1 MYRKTITIALLL
13 FLSFNSFAQQD
24 GANKK
29 EEYYAKKKK
38 MMETPPPF
46 SLSEIEQANS
56 SGNTMLINILPGLYY
71 FQGNHN
77 MGVYLVEDKFTLID
91 TQEEENMDRNLNLI
105 KRINKKASIKYL
117 ISTSNELK
125 ALKTVEDLKKDGVT
139 LISQRLTEENQQ
151 KEKQGG
157 ASGFSGSFKP
167 DFSFTEQLNLNI
179 ETKTIEIASISNE
192 GNSLVYLPNENV
204 LFTGAIYTHKKYPYL
219 DYKNGVTL
227 ESILRNI
234 SKIGDVVDENTIIVP
249 GKGTLANVL
258 DLINYRKVMTN
269 VTKQLM
275 IMIKNGNTL
284 ETVLAKK
291 SITNNLDSRGF
302 GDGSVTT
309 EMFLTSLYEELTYQ
323 LGPVDT
329 RSPEERAME
338 RLKEMQNNKEKK
350 N

>member
-38 MMETPPPF
+38 MMEIPSPT
-46 SLSEIEQANS
+46 SINQIEDGNS
-56 SGNTMLINILPGLYY
+56 KLINILPGVYY
-71 FQGNHN
+71 FEGDHN

-91 TQEEENMDRNLNLI
+91 TQEEDNMDRNLNII

-125 ALKTVEDLKKDGVT
+125 ALKTVKDLKKEGVL
-139 LISQRLTEENQQ
+139 LISQRVTEKSQLKRKVSGE
-151 KEKQGG
+151 
-157 ASGFSGSFKP
+157 SGFSGSFKP
-167 DFSFTEQLNLNI
+167 DFSFMEQLNLNI
-179 ETKTIEIASISNE
+179 ETKTIEITSINNE

-204 LFTGAIYTHKKYPYL
+204 LFTGAIYTHKKYPHL
-219 DYKNGVTL
+219 DYENGITL
-227 ESILRNI
+227 GSMLENI
-234 SKIGDVVDENTIIVP
+234 SKIGDFVDKNTVVVP
-249 GKGTLANVL
+249 GKGTLANML

-269 VTKQLM
+269 ITKQLM

-309 EMFLTSLYEELTYQ
+309 EMFLTSLYEELTYE
-323 LGPVDT
+323 LGPIDT

-338 RLKEMQNNKEKK
+338 RLKEMQKDKEKK
-350 N
+350 NE

>member
-1 MYRKTITIALLL
+1 MYRKTITIALFL
-13 FLSFNSFAQQD
+13 FFSFNSFAQQD

-38 MMETPPPF
+38 MMEIPSPT
-46 SLSEIEQANS
+46 SINQIEDGNS
-56 SGNTMLINILPGLYY
+56 KLINILPGVYY
-71 FQGNHN
+71 FEGDHN

-91 TQEEENMDRNLNLI
+91 TQEEDNMDRNLNII

-117 ISTSNELK
+117 ISTSNVLK
-125 ALKTVEDLKKDGVT
+125 ALKTVKDLKKEGVL
-139 LISQRLTEENQQ
+139 LISQRVTRKSQLKRKVTGE
-151 KEKQGG
+151 
-157 ASGFSGSFKP
+157 SGFSGSFKP

-179 ETKTIEIASISNE
+179 ETKTIEITSISNE

-204 LFTGAIYTHKKYPYL
+204 LFTGAIYTHKKYPHL
-219 DYKNGVTL
+219 DYENGITL
-227 ESILRNI
+227 GSMLENI
-234 SKIGDVVDENTIIVP
+234 SKIGGFVDENTLVVP
-249 GKGTLANVL
+249 GKGTLANAL
-258 DLINYRKVMTN
+258 DLINYQKVMTKI
-269 VTKQLM
+269 TKQIV
-275 IMIKNGNTL
+275 IMIKNGDTL

-309 EMFLTSLYEELTYQ
+309 EMFLTSLYEELTYE

-338 RLKEMQNNKEKK
+338 RLKEMQKNKEKK

>member
-1 MYRKTITIALLL
+1 MYRKTITIALFL

-38 MMETPPPF
+38 MMEIPSPT
-46 SLSEIEQANS
+46 SINQIEDGNS
-56 SGNTMLINILPGLYY
+56 KLINILPGVYY
-71 FQGNHN
+71 FEGDHN

-91 TQEEENMDRNLNLI
+91 TQEEDNMDRNLNII

-117 ISTSNELK
+117 ISTSNVLK
-125 ALKTVEDLKKDGVT
+125 ALKTVKDLKKEGVL
-139 LISQRLTEENQQ
+139 LISQRVTEKSQLKRKVSGE
-151 KEKQGG
+151 
-157 ASGFSGSFKP
+157 SGFSGSFKP

-179 ETKTIEIASISNE
+179 ETKTIEITSINNK

-204 LFTGAIYTHKKYPYL
+204 LFTGAIYTHKKYPHL
-219 DYKNGVTL
+219 DYENGITLRSTL
-227 ESILRNI
+227 ENI
-234 SKIGDVVDENTIIVP
+234 SKIGDFVDKNTVVVP
-249 GKGTLANVL
+249 GKGTLANPL
-258 DLINYRKVMTN
+258 DLINYQKVMTKIL
-269 VTKQLM
+269 KQLV
-275 IMIKNGNTL
+275 IMIKNGDTL

-309 EMFLTSLYEELTYQ
+309 EMFLTSLYEELTYE

-338 RLKEMQNNKEKK
+338 RLKEMQKNKEKK
-350 N
+350 NE

>member
-1 MYRKTITIALLL
+1 MYRKTITIALFL

-38 MMETPPPF
+38 MMEIPSPT
-46 SLSEIEQANS
+46 SINQIEDGNS
-56 SGNTMLINILPGLYY
+56 KLINILPGVYY
-71 FQGNHN
+71 FEGDHN

-91 TQEEENMDRNLNLI
+91 TQEEDNMDRNLNII

-117 ISTSNELK
+117 ISTSNVLK
-125 ALKTVEDLKKDGVT
+125 ALKTVKDLKKEGVL
-139 LISQRLTEENQQ
+139 LISQRVTRKSQLKRKVSGE
-151 KEKQGG
+151 
-157 ASGFSGSFKP
+157 SGFSGSFKP

-179 ETKTIEIASISNE
+179 ETKTIEITSISNE

-204 LFTGAIYTHKKYPYL
+204 LFTGAIYTHKKYPHL
-219 DYKNGVTL
+219 DYENGITL
-227 ESILRNI
+227 GSMLENI
-234 SKIGDVVDENTIIVP
+234 SKIGGFVDENTLVVP
-249 GKGTLANVL
+249 GKGTLANAL
-258 DLINYRKVMTN
+258 DLINYQKVMTKI
-269 VTKQLM
+269 TKQIV
-275 IMIKNGNTL
+275 IMIKNGDTL

-309 EMFLTSLYEELTYQ
+309 EMFLTSLYEELTYE

-338 RLKEMQNNKEKK
+338 RLKEMQKNKEKK

>member
-1 MYRKTITIALLL
+1 MYRKTITIALFL

-38 MMETPPPF
+38 MMEIPSPT
-46 SLSEIEQANS
+46 SINQIEDGNS
-56 SGNTMLINILPGLYY
+56 KLINILPGVYY
-71 FQGNHN
+71 FEGDHN

-91 TQEEENMDRNLNLI
+91 TQEEDNMDRNLNII

-117 ISTSNELK
+117 ISTSNVLK
-125 ALKTVEDLKKDGVT
+125 ALKTVKDLKKEGVL
-139 LISQRLTEENQQ
+139 LISQRVTEKSQLKRKVSGE
-151 KEKQGG
+151 
-157 ASGFSGSFKP
+157 SGFSGSFKP
-167 DFSFTEQLNLNI
+167 DFSFMEQLNLNI
-179 ETKTIEIASISNE
+179 ETKTIEITSINNE

-204 LFTGAIYTHKKYPYL
+204 LFTGAIYTHKKYPHL
-219 DYKNGVTL
+219 DYENGITL
-227 ESILRNI
+227 GSMLENI
-234 SKIGDVVDENTIIVP
+234 SKIGDFVDKNTVVVP
-249 GKGTLANVL
+249 GKGTLANAL
-258 DLINYRKVMTN
+258 DLINYQKVMTKIL
-269 VTKQLM
+269 KQLV
-275 IMIKNGNTL
+275 IMIKNGDTL

-309 EMFLTSLYEELTYQ
+309 EMFLTSLYEELTYE

-338 RLKEMQNNKEKK
+338 RLKEMQKNKEKK

>member
-1 MYRKTITIALLL
+1 MYRKTITIALFL

-38 MMETPPPF
+38 MMEIPSPT
-46 SLSEIEQANS
+46 SINQIEDGNS
-56 SGNTMLINILPGLYY
+56 KLINILPGVYY
-71 FQGNHN
+71 FEGDHN

-91 TQEEENMDRNLNLI
+91 TQEEDNMDRNLNII

-117 ISTSNELK
+117 ISTSNVLK
-125 ALKTVEDLKKDGVT
+125 ALKTVKDLKKEGVL
-139 LISQRLTEENQQ
+139 LISQRVTEKSQLKRKVSGE
-151 KEKQGG
+151 
-157 ASGFSGSFKP
+157 SGFSGSFKP

-179 ETKTIEIASISNE
+179 ETKTIEITSINNKS
-192 GNSLVYLPNENV
+192 NSLVYLPNENV
-204 LFTGAIYTHKKYPYL
+204 LFTGAIYTHKKYPHL
-219 DYKNGVTL
+219 DYENGITLRSTL
-227 ESILRNI
+227 ENI
-234 SKIGDVVDENTIIVP
+234 SKIGDFVDKNTVVVP
-249 GKGTLANVL
+249 GKGTLANPL
-258 DLINYRKVMTN
+258 DLINYQKVMTKIL
-269 VTKQLM
+269 KQLV
-275 IMIKNGNTL
+275 IMIKNGDTL

-309 EMFLTSLYEELTYQ
+309 EMFLTSLYEELTYE

-338 RLKEMQNNKEKK
+338 RLKEMQKNKEKK

>member
-1 MYRKTITIALLL
+1 MYRKTITIALFL

-38 MMETPPPF
+38 MMEIPSPT
-46 SLSEIEQANS
+46 SINQIEDGNS
-56 SGNTMLINILPGLYY
+56 KLINILPGVYY
-71 FQGNHN
+71 FEGDHN

-91 TQEEENMDRNLNLI
+91 TQEEDNMDRNLNII

-117 ISTSNELK
+117 ISTSNVLK
-125 ALKTVEDLKKDGVT
+125 ALKTVKDLKKEGVL
-139 LISQRLTEENQQ
+139 LISQRVTEKSQLKRKVSGE
-151 KEKQGG
+151 
-157 ASGFSGSFKP
+157 SGFSGSFKP
-167 DFSFTEQLNLNI
+167 DFSFMEQLNLNI
-179 ETKTIEIASISNE
+179 ETKTIEITSINNE

-204 LFTGAIYTHKKYPYL
+204 LFTGAIYTHKKYPHL
-219 DYKNGVTL
+219 DYENGITL
-227 ESILRNI
+227 GSMLENI
-234 SKIGDVVDENTIIVP
+234 SKIGDFVDKNTVVVP
-249 GKGTLANVL
+249 GKGTLANAL
-258 DLINYRKVMTN
+258 DLINYQKVMTKIL
-269 VTKQLM
+269 KQLV
-275 IMIKNGNTL
+275 IMIKNGDTL

-309 EMFLTSLYEELTYQ
+309 EMFLTSLYKELTYE

-338 RLKEMQNNKEKK
+338 RLKEMQKNKEKK

>member
-1 MYRKTITIALLL
+1 MYRKTITIALFL

-38 MMETPPPF
+38 MMEIPSPT
-46 SLSEIEQANS
+46 SINQIEDGNS
-56 SGNTMLINILPGLYY
+56 KLINILPGVYY
-71 FQGNHN
+71 FEGDHN

-91 TQEEENMDRNLNLI
+91 TQEEDNMDRNLNII

-117 ISTSNELK
+117 ISTSNVLK
-125 ALKTVEDLKKDGVT
+125 ALKTVKDLKKEGVL
-139 LISQRLTEENQQ
+139 LISQRVTRKSQLKRKVSGE
-151 KEKQGG
+151 
-157 ASGFSGSFKP
+157 SGFSGSFKP

-179 ETKTIEIASISNE
+179 ETKTIEITSISNE

-204 LFTGAIYTHKKYPYL
+204 LFTGAIYTHKKYPHL
-219 DYKNGVTL
+219 DYENGITL
-227 ESILRNI
+227 GSMLENI
-234 SKIGDVVDENTIIVP
+234 SKIGDVVDKNTVVVP
-249 GKGTLANVL
+249 GKGTLANAL
-258 DLINYRKVMTN
+258 DLINYQKVMTKI
-269 VTKQLM
+269 TKQIV
-275 IMIKNGNTL
+275 IMIKNGDTL

-309 EMFLTSLYEELTYQ
+309 EMFLTSLYEELTYE

-338 RLKEMQNNKEKK
+338 RLKEMQKNKEKK

>member
-1 MYRKTITIALLL
+1 MYRKTITIALFL

-38 MMETPPPF
+38 MMEIPSPT
-46 SLSEIEQANS
+46 SINQIEDGNS
-56 SGNTMLINILPGLYY
+56 KLINILPGVYY
-71 FQGNHN
+71 FEGDHN

-91 TQEEENMDRNLNLI
+91 TQEEDNMDRNLNII

-117 ISTSNELK
+117 ISTSNVLK
-125 ALKTVEDLKKDGVT
+125 ALKTVKDLKKEGVL
-139 LISQRLTEENQQ
+139 LISQRVTGKSQLKRKVSGE
-151 KEKQGG
+151 
-157 ASGFSGSFKP
+157 SGFSGSFKP

-179 ETKTIEIASISNE
+179 ETKTIEITSISNE

-204 LFTGAIYTHKKYPYL
+204 LFTGAIYTHKKYPHL
-219 DYKNGVTL
+219 DYENGITL
-227 ESILRNI
+227 GSMLENI
-234 SKIGDVVDENTIIVP
+234 SKIGDVVDKNTVVVP
-249 GKGTLANVL
+249 GKGTLANAL
-258 DLINYRKVMTN
+258 DLINYQKVMTKI
-269 VTKQLM
+269 TKQIV
-275 IMIKNGNTL
+275 IMIKNGDTL

-309 EMFLTSLYEELTYQ
+309 EMFLTSLYEELTYE

-338 RLKEMQNNKEKK
+338 RLKEMQKNKEKK
-350 N
+350 NE

>member
-1 MYRKTITIALLL
+1 MYRKTITIALFL

-38 MMETPPPF
+38 MMEIPSPT
-46 SLSEIEQANS
+46 SINQIEDGNS
-56 SGNTMLINILPGLYY
+56 KLINILPGVYY
-71 FQGNHN
+71 FEGDHN

-91 TQEEENMDRNLNLI
+91 TQEEDNMDRNLNII

-117 ISTSNELK
+117 ISTSNVLK
-125 ALKTVEDLKKDGVT
+125 ALKTVKDLKKEGVL
-139 LISQRLTEENQQ
+139 LISQRVTRKSQLKRKVSGE
-151 KEKQGG
+151 
-157 ASGFSGSFKP
+157 SGFSGSFKP

-179 ETKTIEIASISNE
+179 ETKTIEITSISNE

-204 LFTGAIYTHKKYPYL
+204 LFTGAIYTHKKYPHL
-219 DYKNGVTL
+219 DYENGITL
-227 ESILRNI
+227 RSMLENI
-234 SKIGDVVDENTIIVP
+234 SKIGDVVDKNTVVVP
-249 GKGTLANVL
+249 GKGTLANAL
-258 DLINYRKVMTN
+258 DLINYQKVMTKI
-269 VTKQLM
+269 TKQIV
-275 IMIKNGNTL
+275 IMIKNGDTL

-309 EMFLTSLYEELTYQ
+309 EMFLTSLYEELTYE

-338 RLKEMQNNKEKK
+338 RLKEMQKNKEKK

>member
-38 MMETPPPF
+38 MMEIPSPT
-46 SLSEIEQANS
+46 SINQIEDGNS
-56 SGNTMLINILPGLYY
+56 KLINILPGVYY
-71 FQGNHN
+71 FEGDHN

-91 TQEEENMDRNLNLI
+91 TQEEDNMDRNLNII

-117 ISTSNELK
+117 ISTSNVLK
-125 ALKTVEDLKKDGVT
+125 ALKTVKDLKKEGVL
-139 LISQRLTEENQQ
+139 LISQRVTGKSQLKRKVSGE
-151 KEKQGG
+151 
-157 ASGFSGSFKP
+157 SGFSGSFKP

-179 ETKTIEIASISNE
+179 ETKTIEITSISNE

-204 LFTGAIYTHKKYPYL
+204 LFTGAIYTHKKYPHL
-219 DYKNGVTL
+219 DYENGITL
-227 ESILRNI
+227 GSMLENI
-234 SKIGDVVDENTIIVP
+234 SKIGDVVDKNTVVVP
-249 GKGTLANVL
+249 GKGTLANAL
-258 DLINYRKVMTN
+258 DLINYQKVMTKI
-269 VTKQLM
+269 TKQIV
-275 IMIKNGNTL
+275 IMIKNGDTL

-309 EMFLTSLYEELTYQ
+309 EMFLTSLYEELTYE

-338 RLKEMQNNKEKK
+338 RLKEMQKNKEKK
-350 N
+350 NE

>member
-1 MYRKTITIALLL
+1 MYRKTITIALFL

-38 MMETPPPF
+38 MMEIPSPT
-46 SLSEIEQANS
+46 SINQIEDGNS
-56 SGNTMLINILPGLYY
+56 KLINILPGVYY
-71 FQGNHN
+71 FEGDHN

-91 TQEEENMDRNLNLI
+91 TQEEDNMDRNLNII

-117 ISTSNELK
+117 ISTSNVLK
-125 ALKTVEDLKKDGVT
+125 ALKTVKDLKKEGVL
-139 LISQRLTEENQQ
+139 LISQRVTEKSQLKRKVSGE
-151 KEKQGG
+151 
-157 ASGFSGSFKP
+157 SGFSGSFKP

-179 ETKTIEIASISNE
+179 ETKTIEITSISNE

-204 LFTGAIYTHKKYPYL
+204 LFTGAIYTHKKYPHL
-219 DYKNGVTL
+219 DYENGITL
-227 ESILRNI
+227 GSMLENI
-234 SKIGDVVDENTIIVP
+234 SKIGDVVDKNTVVVP
-249 GKGTLANVL
+249 GKGTLANAL
-258 DLINYRKVMTN
+258 DLINYQKVMTKI
-269 VTKQLM
+269 TKQIV
-275 IMIKNGNTL
+275 IMIKNGDTL

-309 EMFLTSLYEELTYQ
+309 EMFLTSLYEELTYE

-338 RLKEMQNNKEKK
+338 RLKGNAKE
-350 N
+350 

>member
-1 MYRKTITIALLL
+1 MYRKTITIALFL

-38 MMETPPPF
+38 MMEIPSPT
-46 SLSEIEQANS
+46 SINQIEDGNS
-56 SGNTMLINILPGLYY
+56 KLINILPGVYY
-71 FQGNHN
+71 FEGDHN

-91 TQEEENMDRNLNLI
+91 TQEEDNMDRNLNII

-117 ISTSNELK
+117 ISTSNVLK
-125 ALKTVEDLKKDGVT
+125 ALKTVKDLKKEGVL
-139 LISQRLTEENQQ
+139 LISQRVTEKSQLKRKVSGE
-151 KEKQGG
+151 
-157 ASGFSGSFKP
+157 SGFSGSFKP
-167 DFSFTEQLNLNI
+167 DFSFMEQLNLNI
-179 ETKTIEIASISNE
+179 ETKTIEITSINNE

-204 LFTGAIYTHKKYPYL
+204 LFTGAIYTHKKYPHL
-219 DYKNGVTL
+219 DYENGITL
-227 ESILRNI
+227 GSMLENI
-234 SKIGDVVDENTIIVP
+234 SKIGDFVDKNTVVVP
-249 GKGTLANVL
+249 GKGTLANAL
-258 DLINYRKVMTN
+258 DLINYQKVMTKIL
-269 VTKQLM
+269 KQLV
-275 IMIKNGNTL
+275 IMIKNGDTL

-309 EMFLTSLYEELTYQ
+309 EMFLTSLYEELTYE

-338 RLKEMQNNKEKK
+338 RLKEMQKDKEKK
-350 N
+350 NE

>member
-1 MYRKTITIALLL
+1 MYRKTITIALFL

-38 MMETPPPF
+38 MMEIPSPT
-46 SLSEIEQANS
+46 SINQIEDGNS
-56 SGNTMLINILPGLYY
+56 KLINILPGVYY
-71 FQGNHN
+71 FEGDHN

-91 TQEEENMDRNLNLI
+91 TQEEDNMDRNLNII

-117 ISTSNELK
+117 ISTSNVLK
-125 ALKTVEDLKKDGVT
+125 ALKTVKDLKKEGVL
-139 LISQRLTEENQQ
+139 LISQRVTEKSQLKRKVSGE
-151 KEKQGG
+151 
-157 ASGFSGSFKP
+157 SGFSGSFKP
-167 DFSFTEQLNLNI
+167 DFSFMEQLNLNI
-179 ETKTIEIASISNE
+179 ETKTIEITSINNE

-204 LFTGAIYTHKKYPYL
+204 LFTGAIYTHKKYPHL
-219 DYKNGVTL
+219 DYENGITL
-227 ESILRNI
+227 GSMLENI
-234 SKIGDVVDENTIIVP
+234 SKIGDFVDKNTVVVP
-249 GKGTLANVL
+249 GKGTLANAL
-258 DLINYRKVMTN
+258 DLINYQKVMTKII
-269 VTKQLM
+269 KQIV
-275 IMIKNGNTL
+275 IMIKNGDTL

-309 EMFLTSLYEELTYQ
+309 DMFLTSLYEELTYE

-338 RLKEMQNNKEKK
+338 RLKEMQKNKEKK
-350 N
+350 NE

>member
-1 MYRKTITIALLL
+1 MYRKTITIALFL

-38 MMETPPPF
+38 MMEIPSPT
-46 SLSEIEQANS
+46 SINQIEDGNS
-56 SGNTMLINILPGLYY
+56 KLINILPGVYY
-71 FQGNHN
+71 FEGDHN

-91 TQEEENMDRNLNLI
+91 TQEEDNMDRNLNII

-117 ISTSNELK
+117 ISTSNVLK
-125 ALKTVEDLKKDGVT
+125 ALKTVKDLKKEGVL
-139 LISQRLTEENQQ
+139 LISQRVTEKSQLKRKVSGE
-151 KEKQGG
+151 
-157 ASGFSGSFKP
+157 SGFSGSFKP

-179 ETKTIEIASISNE
+179 ETKTIEITSISNE

-204 LFTGAIYTHKKYPYL
+204 LFTGAIYTHKKYPHL
-219 DYKNGVTL
+219 DYENGITLRSTL
-227 ESILRNI
+227 ENI
-234 SKIGDVVDENTIIVP
+234 SKIGDFVDKNTVVVP
-249 GKGTLANVL
+249 GKGTLANPL
-258 DLINYRKVMTN
+258 DLINYQKVMTKIL
-269 VTKQLM
+269 KQLV
-275 IMIKNGNTL
+275 IMIKNGDTL

-309 EMFLTSLYEELTYQ
+309 EMFLTSLYEELTYE

-338 RLKEMQNNKEKK
+338 RLKEMQKNKEKK

>member
-1 MYRKTITIALLL
+1 MYRKTITIALFL

-38 MMETPPPF
+38 MMEIPSPT
-46 SLSEIEQANS
+46 SINQIEDGNS
-56 SGNTMLINILPGLYY
+56 KLINILPGVYY
-71 FQGNHN
+71 FEGDHN

-91 TQEEENMDRNLNLI
+91 TQEEDNMDRNLNII

-117 ISTSNELK
+117 ISTSNVLK
-125 ALKTVEDLKKDGVT
+125 ALKTVKDLKKEGVL
-139 LISQRLTEENQQ
+139 LISQRVTEKSQLKRKVSGE
-151 KEKQGG
+151 
-157 ASGFSGSFKP
+157 SGFSGSFKP
-167 DFSFTEQLNLNI
+167 DFSFMEQLNLNI
-179 ETKTIEIASISNE
+179 ETKTIEITSINNK

-204 LFTGAIYTHKKYPYL
+204 LFTGAIYTHKKYPHL
-219 DYKNGVTL
+219 DYENGITL
-227 ESILRNI
+227 GSMLENI
-234 SKIGDVVDENTIIVP
+234 SKIGDFVDKNTVVVP
-249 GKGTLANVL
+249 GKGTLANAL
-258 DLINYRKVMTN
+258 DLINYQKVMTKIL
-269 VTKQLM
+269 KQLV
-275 IMIKNGNTL
+275 IMIKNGDTL

-309 EMFLTSLYEELTYQ
+309 EMFLTSLYKELTYE

-338 RLKEMQNNKEKK
+338 RLKEMQKNKEKK

>member
-1 MYRKTITIALLL
+1 MYRKTITIALFL

-38 MMETPPPF
+38 MMEIPSPT
-46 SLSEIEQANS
+46 SINQIEDGNS
-56 SGNTMLINILPGLYY
+56 KLINILPGVYY
-71 FQGNHN
+71 FEGDHN

-91 TQEEENMDRNLNLI
+91 TQEEDNMDRNLNII

-117 ISTSNELK
+117 ISTSNVLK
-125 ALKTVEDLKKDGVT
+125 ALKTVKDLKKEGVL
-139 LISQRLTEENQQ
+139 LISQRVTEKSQLKRKVSGE
-151 KEKQGG
+151 
-157 ASGFSGSFKP
+157 SGFSGSFKP
-167 DFSFTEQLNLNI
+167 DFSFMEQLNLNI
-179 ETKTIEIASISNE
+179 ETKTIEITSINNE

-204 LFTGAIYTHKKYPYL
+204 LFTGAIYTHKKYPHL
-219 DYKNGVTL
+219 DYENGITL
-227 ESILRNI
+227 GSMLENI
-234 SKIGDVVDENTIIVP
+234 SKIGDVVDKNTVVVP
-249 GKGTLANVL
+249 GKGTLANAL
-258 DLINYRKVMTN
+258 DLINYQKVMTKII
-269 VTKQLM
+269 KQIV
-275 IMIKNGNTL
+275 IMIKNGDTL

-309 EMFLTSLYEELTYQ
+309 EMFLTSLYEELTYE

-338 RLKEMQNNKEKK
+338 RLKEMQKDKEKK
-350 N
+350 NE

>member
-1 MYRKTITIALLL
+1 MYRKTITIALFL

-38 MMETPPPF
+38 MMEIPSPT
-46 SLSEIEQANS
+46 SINQIEDGNS
-56 SGNTMLINILPGLYY
+56 KLINILPGVYY
-71 FQGNHN
+71 FEGDHN
-77 MGVYLVEDKFTLID
+77 MGVYLVEDKFTLIN
-91 TQEEENMDRNLNLI
+91 TQEEDNMDRNLNII

-117 ISTSNELK
+117 ISTSNVLK
-125 ALKTVEDLKKDGVT
+125 ALKTVKDLKKEGVL
-139 LISQRLTEENQQ
+139 LISQRVTRKSQLKRKVSGE
-151 KEKQGG
+151 
-157 ASGFSGSFKP
+157 SGFSGSFKP

-179 ETKTIEIASISNE
+179 ETKTIEITSISNE

-204 LFTGAIYTHKKYPYL
+204 LFTGAIYTHKKYPHL
-219 DYKNGVTL
+219 DYENGITL
-227 ESILRNI
+227 GSMLENI
-234 SKIGDVVDENTIIVP
+234 SKIGGFVDENTLVVP
-249 GKGTLANVL
+249 GKGTLANAL
-258 DLINYRKVMTN
+258 DLINYQKVMTKI
-269 VTKQLM
+269 TKQIV
-275 IMIKNGNTL
+275 IMIKNGDTL

-309 EMFLTSLYEELTYQ
+309 EMFLTSLYEELTYE

-338 RLKEMQNNKEKK
+338 RLKEMQNDKEKK

>member
-1 MYRKTITIALLL
+1 MYRKTITIALFL

-38 MMETPPPF
+38 MMEIPSPT
-46 SLSEIEQANS
+46 SINQIEDGNS
-56 SGNTMLINILPGLYY
+56 KLINILPGVYY
-71 FQGNHN
+71 FEGDHN

-91 TQEEENMDRNLNLI
+91 TQEEDNMDRNLNII

-117 ISTSNELK
+117 ISTSNVLK
-125 ALKTVEDLKKDGVT
+125 ALKTVKDLKKEGVL
-139 LISQRLTEENQQ
+139 LISQRVTEKSQLKRKVSGE
-151 KEKQGG
+151 
-157 ASGFSGSFKP
+157 SGFSGSFKP
-167 DFSFTEQLNLNI
+167 DFSFMEQLNLNI
-179 ETKTIEIASISNE
+179 ETKTIEITSINNE

-204 LFTGAIYTHKKYPYL
+204 LFTGAIYTHKKYPHL
-219 DYKNGVTL
+219 DYENGITL
-227 ESILRNI
+227 GSMLENI
-234 SKIGDVVDENTIIVP
+234 SKIGDFVDKNTVVVP
-249 GKGTLANVL
+249 GKGTLANAL
-258 DLINYRKVMTN
+258 DLINYQKVMTKI
-269 VTKQLM
+269 TKQIV
-275 IMIKNGNTL
+275 IMIKNGDTL

-309 EMFLTSLYEELTYQ
+309 EMFLTSLYEELTYE

-338 RLKEMQNNKEKK
+338 RLKEMQKNKEKK

>member
-1 MYRKTITIALLL
+1 MYRKTITIALFL

-38 MMETPPPF
+38 MMEIPSPT
-46 SLSEIEQANS
+46 SINQIEDGNS
-56 SGNTMLINILPGLYY
+56 KLINILPGVYY
-71 FQGNHN
+71 FEGDHN

-91 TQEEENMDRNLNLI
+91 TQEEDNMDRNLNII

-117 ISTSNELK
+117 ISTSNVLK
-125 ALKTVEDLKKDGVT
+125 ALKTVKDLKKEGVL
-139 LISQRLTEENQQ
+139 LISQRVTGKSQLKRKVSGE
-151 KEKQGG
+151 
-157 ASGFSGSFKP
+157 SGFSGSFKP

-179 ETKTIEIASISNE
+179 ETKTIEITSINNE

-204 LFTGAIYTHKKYPYL
+204 LFTGAIYTHKKYPHL
-219 DYKNGVTL
+219 DYENGITL
-227 ESILRNI
+227 GSMLENI
-234 SKIGDVVDENTIIVP
+234 SKIGDFVDKNTVVVP
-249 GKGTLANVL
+249 GKGTLANAL
-258 DLINYRKVMTN
+258 DLINYQKVMTKIL
-269 VTKQLM
+269 KQLV
-275 IMIKNGNTL
+275 IMIKNGDTL

-309 EMFLTSLYEELTYQ
+309 EMFLTSLYKELTYE

-338 RLKEMQNNKEKK
+338 RLKEMQKNKEKK

>member
-1 MYRKTITIALLL
+1 
-13 FLSFNSFAQQD
+13 
-24 GANKK
+24 
-29 EEYYAKKKK
+29 

-91 TQEEENMDRNLNLI
+91 TEEEDNMNRNLNII

-125 ALKTVEDLKKDGVT
+125 ALKTVKDLKKDGVL
-139 LISQRLTEENQQ
+139 LISQRVTEKSQLKRKVSGE
-151 KEKQGG
+151 
-157 ASGFSGSFKP
+157 SGFSGSFKP

-179 ETKTIEIASISNE
+179 ETKTIEITSISDE

-204 LFTGAIYTHKKYPYL
+204 LFTGAIYTHKKYPHL
-219 DYKNGVTL
+219 DYENGITL
-227 ESILRNI
+227 GSMLQNI
-234 SKIGDVVDENTIIVP
+234 SKIGDFVDKNTIIVP
-249 GKGTLANVL
+249 GKGALANAL
-258 DLINYRKVMTN
+258 DLINYQKVMTKI
-269 VTKQLM
+269 VKQLVT
-275 IMIKNGNTL
+275 MIKNGDTL

-309 EMFLTSLYEELTYQ
+309 EMFLTSLYEELTYE

-338 RLKEMQNNKEKK
+338 RLKEMQKNKENK

>member
-1 MYRKTITIALLL
+1 MYRKTITIALFL

-38 MMETPPPF
+38 MMEIPSPT
-46 SLSEIEQANS
+46 SINQIEDGNS
-56 SGNTMLINILPGLYY
+56 KLINILPGVYY
-71 FQGNHN
+71 FEGDHN

-91 TQEEENMDRNLNLI
+91 TQEEDNMDRNLNII

-117 ISTSNELK
+117 ISTSNVLK
-125 ALKTVEDLKKDGVT
+125 ALKTVKDLKKEGVL
-139 LISQRLTEENQQ
+139 LISQRVTGKSQLKRKVSGE
-151 KEKQGG
+151 
-157 ASGFSGSFKP
+157 SGFSGSFKP

-179 ETKTIEIASISNE
+179 ETKTIEITSISNE

-204 LFTGAIYTHKKYPYL
+204 LFTGAIYTHKKYPHL
-219 DYKNGVTL
+219 DYENGITL
-227 ESILRNI
+227 GSMLENI
-234 SKIGDVVDENTIIVP
+234 SKIGDVVDKNTVVVP
-249 GKGTLANVL
+249 GKGTLANAL
-258 DLINYRKVMTN
+258 DLINYQKVMTKI
-269 VTKQLM
+269 TKQIV
-275 IMIKNGNTL
+275 IMIKNGDTL

-338 RLKEMQNNKEKK
+338 RLKEMQKEKEKK

>member
-1 MYRKTITIALLL
+1 MYRKTITIALFL

-38 MMETPPPF
+38 MMEIPSPT
-46 SLSEIEQANS
+46 SINQIEDGNS
-56 SGNTMLINILPGLYY
+56 KLINILPGVYY
-71 FQGNHN
+71 FEGDHN

-91 TQEEENMDRNLNLI
+91 TQEEDNMDRNLNII

-117 ISTSNELK
+117 ISTSNVLK
-125 ALKTVEDLKKDGVT
+125 ALKTVKDLKKEGVL
-139 LISQRLTEENQQ
+139 LISQRVTEKSQLKRKVSGE
-151 KEKQGG
+151 
-157 ASGFSGSFKP
+157 SGFSGSFKP
-167 DFSFTEQLNLNI
+167 DFSFMEQLNLNI
-179 ETKTIEIASISNE
+179 ETKTIEITSINNE

-204 LFTGAIYTHKKYPYL
+204 LFTGAIYTHKKYPHL
-219 DYKNGVTL
+219 DYENGITL
-227 ESILRNI
+227 GSMLENI
-234 SKIGDVVDENTIIVP
+234 SKIGDVVDKNTVVVP
-249 GKGTLANVL
+249 GKGTLANAL
-258 DLINYRKVMTN
+258 DLINYQKVMTKI
-269 VTKQLM
+269 TKQIV
-275 IMIKNGNTL
+275 IMIKNGDTL

-309 EMFLTSLYEELTYQ
+309 EMFLTSLYEELTYE

-338 RLKEMQNNKEKK
+338 RLKEMQKNKEKK
-350 N
+350 NE

>member
-1 MYRKTITIALLL
+1 
-13 FLSFNSFAQQD
+13 
-24 GANKK
+24 
-29 EEYYAKKKK
+29 
-38 MMETPPPF
+38 
-46 SLSEIEQANS
+46 
-56 SGNTMLINILPGLYY
+56 
-71 FQGNHN
+71 
-77 MGVYLVEDKFTLID
+77 
-91 TQEEENMDRNLNLI
+91 
-105 KRINKKASIKYL
+105 
-117 ISTSNELK
+117 
-125 ALKTVEDLKKDGVT
+125 
-139 LISQRLTEENQQ
+139 
-151 KEKQGG
+151 
-157 ASGFSGSFKP
+157 
-167 DFSFTEQLNLNI
+167 
-179 ETKTIEIASISNE
+179 
-192 GNSLVYLPNENV
+192 LVYLPNENV

-258 DLINYRKVMTN
+258 DLINYQKVMTKI
-269 VTKQLM
+269 TKQLM
-275 IMIKNGNTL
+275 TMIKNGNTL

-338 RLKEMQNNKEKK
+338 RLKEMQKNKENK

>member
-1 MYRKTITIALLL
+1 MYRKTITIALFL

-38 MMETPPPF
+38 MMEIPSPT
-46 SLSEIEQANS
+46 SINQIED
-56 SGNTMLINILPGLYY
+56 GNLKLINILPGVYY
-71 FQGNHN
+71 FEGDHN

-91 TQEEENMDRNLNLI
+91 TQEEDNMDRNLNII

-117 ISTSNELK
+117 ISTSNVLK
-125 ALKTVEDLKKDGVT
+125 ALKTVKDLKKEGVL
-139 LISQRLTEENQQ
+139 LISQRVTGKSQLKRKVSGE
-151 KEKQGG
+151 
-157 ASGFSGSFKP
+157 SGFSGSFKP

-179 ETKTIEIASISNE
+179 ETKTIEITSISNE

-204 LFTGAIYTHKKYPYL
+204 LFTGAIYTHKKYPHL
-219 DYKNGVTL
+219 DYENGITL
-227 ESILRNI
+227 GSMLENIL
-234 SKIGDVVDENTIIVP
+234 KIGDVVDKNTVVVP
-249 GKGTLANVL
+249 GKGTLANAL
-258 DLINYRKVMTN
+258 DLINYQKVMTKII
-269 VTKQLM
+269 KQIV
-275 IMIKNGNTL
+275 IMIKNGDTL

-302 GDGSVTT
+302 GDGSITT
-309 EMFLTSLYEELTYQ
+309 EMFLTSLYEELTYE

-338 RLKEMQNNKEKK
+338 RLKEMQKNKEKK
-350 N
+350 NE

>member
-1 MYRKTITIALLL
+1 MYRKTITIALFL

-38 MMETPPPF
+38 MMEIPSPT
-46 SLSEIEQANS
+46 SINQIEDGNS
-56 SGNTMLINILPGLYY
+56 KLINILPGVYY
-71 FQGNHN
+71 FEGDHN

-91 TQEEENMDRNLNLI
+91 TQEEDNMDRNLNII

-117 ISTSNELK
+117 ISTSNVLK
-125 ALKTVEDLKKDGVT
+125 ALKTVKDLKKEGVL
-139 LISQRLTEENQQ
+139 LISQRVTEKSQLKRKVSGE
-151 KEKQGG
+151 
-157 ASGFSGSFKP
+157 SGFSGSFKP
-167 DFSFTEQLNLNI
+167 DFSFMEQLNLNI
-179 ETKTIEIASISNE
+179 ETKTIEITSINNE

-204 LFTGAIYTHKKYPYL
+204 LFTGAIYTHKKYPHL
-219 DYKNGVTL
+219 DYENGITL
-227 ESILRNI
+227 GSMLENI
-234 SKIGDVVDENTIIVP
+234 SKIGDFVDKNTVVVP
-249 GKGTLANVL
+249 GKGTLANAL
-258 DLINYRKVMTN
+258 DLINYQKVMTKIL
-269 VTKQLM
+269 KQLV
-275 IMIKNGNTL
+275 IMIKNGDTL

-309 EMFLTSLYEELTYQ
+309 EMFLTSLYEELTYE

-338 RLKEMQNNKEKK
+338 RLKEMQKNKEKK
-350 N
+350 NE

>member
-1 MYRKTITIALLL
+1 MYRKTITIALFL

-38 MMETPPPF
+38 MMEIPSPT
-46 SLSEIEQANS
+46 SINQIEDGNS
-56 SGNTMLINILPGLYY
+56 KLINILPGVYY
-71 FQGNHN
+71 FEGDHN

-91 TQEEENMDRNLNLI
+91 TQEEDNMDRNLNII

-117 ISTSNELK
+117 ISTSNVLK
-125 ALKTVEDLKKDGVT
+125 ALKTVKDLKKEGVL
-139 LISQRLTEENQQ
+139 LISQRVTGKSQLKRKVSGE
-151 KEKQGG
+151 
-157 ASGFSGSFKP
+157 SGFSGSFKP

-179 ETKTIEIASISNE
+179 ETKTIEITSISNE

-204 LFTGAIYTHKKYPYL
+204 LFTGAIYTHKKYPHL
-219 DYKNGVTL
+219 DYENGITL
-227 ESILRNI
+227 GSMLENI
-234 SKIGDVVDENTIIVP
+234 SKIGDVVDKNTVVVP
-249 GKGTLANVL
+249 GKGTLANAL
-258 DLINYRKVMTN
+258 DLINYQKVMTKI
-269 VTKQLM
+269 TKQIV
-275 IMIKNGNTL
+275 IMIKNGDTL

-309 EMFLTSLYEELTYQ
+309 EMFLTSLYEELTYE

-338 RLKEMQNNKEKK
+338 RLKEMQKDKEKK
-350 N
+350 NE

>member
-1 MYRKTITIALLL
+1 MYRKTITIALFL

-38 MMETPPPF
+38 MMEIPSPT
-46 SLSEIEQANS
+46 SINQIEDGNS
-56 SGNTMLINILPGLYY
+56 KLINILPGVYY
-71 FQGNHN
+71 FEGDYN
-77 MGVYLVEDKFTLID
+77 MGVYLVEDKFTLIN
-91 TQEEENMDRNLNLI
+91 TQEEDNMDRNLNII

-117 ISTSNELK
+117 ISTSNVLK
-125 ALKTVEDLKKDGVT
+125 ALKTVKDLKKEGVL
-139 LISQRLTEENQQ
+139 LISQRVTRKSQLKRKVSGE
-151 KEKQGG
+151 
-157 ASGFSGSFKP
+157 SGFSGSFKP

-179 ETKTIEIASISNE
+179 ETKTIEITSISNE

-204 LFTGAIYTHKKYPYL
+204 LFTGAIYTHKKYPHL
-219 DYKNGVTL
+219 DYENGITL
-227 ESILRNI
+227 GSMLENI
-234 SKIGDVVDENTIIVP
+234 SKIGGFVDENTLVVP
-249 GKGTLANVL
+249 GKGTLANAL
-258 DLINYRKVMTN
+258 DLINYQKVMTKI
-269 VTKQLM
+269 TKQIV
-275 IMIKNGNTL
+275 IMIKNGDTL

-309 EMFLTSLYEELTYQ
+309 EMFLTSLYEELTYE

-338 RLKEMQNNKEKK
+338 RLKEMQKNKEKK

>member
-1 MYRKTITIALLL
+1 MYRKTITIALFL

-38 MMETPPPF
+38 MMEIPSPT
-46 SLSEIEQANS
+46 SINQIEDGNS
-56 SGNTMLINILPGLYY
+56 KLINILPGVYY
-71 FQGNHN
+71 FEGDHN

-91 TQEEENMDRNLNLI
+91 TQEEDNMDRNLNII

-117 ISTSNELK
+117 ISTSNVLK
-125 ALKTVEDLKKDGVT
+125 ALKTVKDLKKEGVL
-139 LISQRLTEENQQ
+139 LISQRVTRKSQLKRKVSGE
-151 KEKQGG
+151 
-157 ASGFSGSFKP
+157 SGFSGSFKP

-179 ETKTIEIASISNE
+179 ETKTIEITSISNE

-204 LFTGAIYTHKKYPYL
+204 LFTGAIYTHKKYPHL
-219 DYKNGVTL
+219 DYENGITL
-227 ESILRNI
+227 RSMLENI
-234 SKIGDVVDENTIIVP
+234 SKIGDIVDKNTVVVP
-249 GKGTLANVL
+249 GKGTLANAL
-258 DLINYRKVMTN
+258 DLINYQKVMTKI
-269 VTKQLM
+269 TKQIV
-275 IMIKNGNTL
+275 IMIKNGDTL

-309 EMFLTSLYEELTYQ
+309 EMFLTSLYEELTYE

-338 RLKEMQNNKEKK
+338 RLKEMQKNKEKK

>member
-13 FLSFNSFAQQD
+13 FLSLNSFAQQD
-24 GANKK
+24 GVKEK

-38 MMETPPPF
+38 MMEIPSPT
-46 SLSEIEQANS
+46 SINQIEDGDS
-56 SGNTMLINILPGLYY
+56 RLINILPGVYY
-71 FQGNHN
+71 FEGNYN
-77 MGVYLVEDKFTLID
+77 MGVYLVEDDLTLID
-91 TQEEENMDRNLNLI
+91 TQEEEKMSRNLNI
-105 KRINKKASIKYL
+105 IERINKKASVKYL

-125 ALKTVEDLKKDGVT
+125 ALKTTKDLKTDGVI
-139 LISQRLTEENQQ
+139 LISKRLTEENQLKQ
-151 KEKQGG
+151 KQVGE
-157 ASGFSGSFKP
+157 SGFSGSFKP

-179 ETKTIEIASISNE
+179 ETKTIEIASINNE
-192 GNSLVYLPNENV
+192 GNSIVYLPNENV
-204 LFTGAIYTHKKYPYL
+204 LFTGAVYTHKKYPYL
-219 DYKNGVTL
+219 DYKNGVTIK
-227 ESILRNI
+227 SILRDI
-234 SKIGDVVDENTIIVP
+234 SKIRDFVDENTIIVP
-249 GKGTLANVL
+249 GKGTLANIL
-258 DLINYRKVMTN
+258 DLINYQKVMTN
-269 VTKQLM
+269 IIKQLV

-338 RLKEMQNNKEKK
+338 RLKEMQKNKENK